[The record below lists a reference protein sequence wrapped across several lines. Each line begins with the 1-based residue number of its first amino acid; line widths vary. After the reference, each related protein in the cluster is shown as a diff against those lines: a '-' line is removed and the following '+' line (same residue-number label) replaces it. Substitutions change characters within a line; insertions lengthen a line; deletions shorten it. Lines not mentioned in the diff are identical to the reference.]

1 MSRVDGLLIDID
13 GVLSVSWVAIDG
25 APDALAALRD
35 LGVPLRFATN
45 TTTRTRREVAE
56 LLCAAGMPVDP
67 AEILTAPVAT
77 AAHLRRHHPGA
88 RCFLLNS
95 GDLAEDMEGI
105 DLVDHRDVEPS
116 DPVDVV
122 VVGGAGLNFTHVEL
136 NRAFGHLLDGATF
149 VAMHRNLYWRTASGM
164 ELDTGAYVAALEE
177 SSGIVPVVLGKPSP
191 DFFASGLAEL
201 GLDADRVAMVG
212 DDVDNDVLAAQ
223 RCGLVGVLV
232 RTGKFRPE
240 ALAGASGR
248 PDHPFPDHIVDS
260 FADVPALVA

>member
-1 MSRVDGLLIDID
+1 MSQVDGLLIDID

-25 APDALAALRD
+25 APDALSALRH

-56 LLCAAGMPVDP
+56 LLTVAGMAVDSE
-67 AEILTAPVAT
+67 EILTAPVAT

-88 RCFLLNS
+88 KCFLLNS
-95 GDLAEDMEGI
+95 GDLSEDMEGI
-105 DLVDHRDVEPS
+105 NLVDHADNG
-116 DPVDVV
+116 PVDVV

-177 SSGIVPVVLGKPSP
+177 ASGLTPVVLGKPSE
-191 DFFASGLAEL
+191 DFFATGVAEL
-201 GLDADRVAMVG
+201 GLTADRVAMVG
-212 DDVDNDVLAAQ
+212 DDIENDVLAAQ
-223 RCGLVGVLV
+223 RCGLRGVLV
-232 RTGKFRPE
+232 RTGKFRPQ
-240 ALAGASGR
+240 ALDRASGR
-248 PDHPFPDHIVDS
+248 PDHVVGS
-260 FADVPALVA
+260 FAEVPELVT

>member
-25 APDALAALRD
+25 APEALADLRG

-56 LLCAAGMPVDP
+56 LLTGAGMSVDP
-67 AEILTAPVAT
+67 SEILTAPVAT

-95 GDLAEDMEGI
+95 GDLSEDMEGI
-105 DLVDHRDVEPS
+105 DLVDHD
-116 DPVDVV
+116 DDGGVDVV
-122 VVGGAGLNFTHVEL
+122 VVGGAGLNFTHAEL
-136 NRAFGHLLDGATF
+136 NLAFGHLLDGATF

-177 SSGIVPVVLGKPSP
+177 SSGIEPVVLGKPSS
-191 DFFASGLAEL
+191 DFFATGVAEL
-201 GLDADRVAMVG
+201 GLTPDRVAMVG

-223 RCGLVGVLV
+223 RCGLHGVLV
-232 RTGKFRPE
+232 RTGKYRPE
-240 ALAGASGR
+240 ALERAQGV
-248 PDHPFPDHIVDS
+248 PDHVVES
-260 FADVPALVA
+260 FADVPGLVS